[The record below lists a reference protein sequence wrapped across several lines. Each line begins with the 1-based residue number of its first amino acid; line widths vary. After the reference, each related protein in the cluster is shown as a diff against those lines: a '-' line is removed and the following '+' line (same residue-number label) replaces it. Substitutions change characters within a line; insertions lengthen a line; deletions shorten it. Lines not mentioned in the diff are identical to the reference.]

1 VDRSSFL
8 QMVLQADHWKVGNK
22 RGMQASRI
30 TLWMWTASNPHLR
43 HGYIPTTVMS
53 APYILARDVVV
64 AAA

>member
-1 VDRSSFL
+1 
-8 QMVLQADHWKVGNK
+8 VGNK

-30 TLWMWTASNPHLR
+30 TIWMRTASNPPLR